1 MLKNKRHKPTRYST
15 SAFFWRWSHL
25 SSFVF
30 SLLFQYRSFKNLLH
44 IIRYQQYS
52 NLLLVLLLLVP
63 LNAQAIMKKCDLS
76 ADCQSD
82 VYEDDVITQDQYPSP
97 YAKVGLFVLSETLLA
112 GVSLW
117 SAKDPSL
124 FAMVMLGVAV
134 NDITD
139 FSSERKFTSDLFSL
153 MMLSAIAGY
162 NLSQKTQT
170 APQWDIVLINFTA
183 LNCWVFCSKYVFN
196 NKEVDDEIYFKLM
209 PGFDSKFQD
218 VRLRLKMD
226 YVF

>member
-1 MLKNKRHKPTRYST
+1 
-15 SAFFWRWSHL
+15 
-25 SSFVF
+25 
-30 SLLFQYRSFKNLLH
+30 
-44 IIRYQQYS
+44 
-52 NLLLVLLLLVP
+52 
-63 LNAQAIMKKCDLS
+63 MKKCDLS